1 MPYENRLTVT
11 GSRKLLQ
18 RFQKSAWLDCLSGR
32 FAELLEIATT
42 RFACQFE
49 TSSLSIPALK
59 DLSLKHP
66 GLIFLLDYETSQ
78 TKGLVT
84 AKDGVIFHSCVRY

>member
-1 MPYENRLTVT
+1 MPHQNRLTVT
-11 GSRKLLQ
+11 GSRALLQ
-18 RFQKSAWLDCLSGR
+18 RFQKSAWLEYFSGR
-32 FAELLEIATT
+32 FAELLEIAST

-49 TSSLSIPALK
+49 TSTLPIPALT
-59 DLSLKHP
+59 DLSRKHP
-66 GLIFLLDYETSQ
+66 GLIFLLDYETEQ